1 MVILFSMAIKKEKPK
16 LKAMKELLNENNES
30 PEFPQTGELIQGT
43 ILKISKH
50 EMILDL
56 GPLGTGIIYGGEL
69 RENRDMVKGL
79 KQGDKITA
87 LVVDLENDEG
97 HIELSLKEANLEQAW
112 TDLKQAKDE
121 DQTVTVKVIE
131 ANRGGLV
138 IRLYGIIGFLP
149 VSQLS
154 PQNYPRVEGGDKN
167 KILNHLNQFIGQ
179 EIEVKILSL
188 DKKQDKLVV
197 SEKAVKK
204 GEITENLKQYNSGD
218 IVEGTVTALAD
229 FGAFIKFD
237 QDLEGLAHISEL
249 DWQIIDHP
257 KQILKENDQV
267 KAQIIDIS
275 NNQVSLSLR
284 ALKKDPWEAIGDKYQ
299 SGQMIE
305 GKVVKINSNGAFVE
319 IEPGIH
325 GLVHNAE
332 FSNSEKDLEI
342 NKTYNFEIHTFSPQY
357 HKMTLNLKK

>member
-1 MVILFSMAIKKEKPK
+1 
-16 LKAMKELLNENNES
+16 MKELLAKHKEIPDLPQVNELVE
-30 PEFPQTGELIQGT
+30 GT
-43 ILKISKH
+43 ILKITKH
-50 EMILDL
+50 EMIIDL
-56 GPLGTGIIYGGEL
+56 GPLGTGIIYGKEL
-69 RENRDMVKGL
+69 KENRDIIKEL
-79 KQGDKITA
+79 KQNDKIIA

-97 HIELSLKEANLEQAW
+97 YIELSLKEANLEQAW
-112 TDLKQAKDE
+112 TDLKQAKDN
-121 DQTVTVKVIE
+121 DQTITVKTIE

-138 IRLYGIIGFLP
+138 IRVQGIVGFLP

-167 KILNHLNQFIGQ
+167 KILTHLNQFVGR
-179 EIEVKILSL
+179 EMEVKVLSL

-204 GEITENLKQYNSGD
+204 EEISENLKQYSSGD
-218 IVEGTVTALAD
+218 IVEGTVIALAD

-275 NNQVSLSLR
+275 NDQVSLSLR
-284 ALKKDPWEAIGDKYQ
+284 ALKKDPWEKIEEKYQ
-299 SGQMIE
+299 NGQIVK
-305 GKVVKINSNGAFVE
+305 GQVVKINPSGAFVE
-319 IEPGIH
+319 IESGIH
-325 GLVHNAE
+325 GLVHNAQAKN
-332 FSNSEKDLEI
+332 SNQDLDQKLEKGE
-342 NKTYNFEIHTFSPQY
+342 TYDFQIEALSSKY
-357 HKMTLNLKK
+357 HKMTLALKE